1 MPGGLDAMFGG
12 SGLKRLRLL
21 LEEDDDDPNLRPGM
35 RNGLCERR
43 GGWGW
48 TPLSKL
54 YREEEGQE
62 ARRHEWHKSKLWL
75 LLGDTDTG
83 DPDTIAGGTLP
94 GDARGVPRVVFD
106 EWEGMAQECRL
117 ICDRS
122 AGDGQG
128 IKGAPNIPLKLK
140 LAGALVWMRSR
151 ATVKFVAYFACCMD
165 DNTLWRFM
173 KKWARFMIWKHFGDL
188 VSPHHR
194 ARTWNPS

>member
-1 MPGGLDAMFGG
+1 M
-12 SGLKRLRLL
+12 
-21 LEEDDDDPNLRPGM
+21 
-35 RNGLCERR
+35 NGTNPSCGFSSVTLTL
-43 GGWGW
+43 GTL
-48 TPLSKL
+48 TPSP
-54 YREEEGQE
+54 E
-62 ARRHEWHKSKLWL
+62 ARFREN
-75 LLGDTDTG
+75 
-83 DPDTIAGGTLP
+83 

>member
-62 ARRHEWHKSKLWL
+62 ARRQEWHKSKLWL
-75 LLGDTDTG
+75 LLGDTNTG
-83 DPDTIAGGTLP
+83 DPDTIAG
-94 GDARGVPRVVFD
+94 APRFREMLAGSLVSCLMSGKA
-106 EWEGMAQECRL
+106 WR
-117 ICDRS
+117 RS
-122 AGDGQG
+122 AASSATGPPAMAKES
-128 IKGAPNIPLKLK
+128 KGHQ
-140 LAGALVWMRSR
+140 
-151 ATVKFVAYFACCMD
+151 T
-165 DNTLWRFM
+165 
-173 KKWARFMIWKHFGDL
+173 
-188 VSPHHR
+188 SP
-194 ARTWNPS
+194 